1 MTQQQDGLGIPVH
14 PISSDQFPR
23 LPDKVMTE
31 TVVGF
36 LSYELASG
44 LFIDVPRRNED
55 AIGPEQHFW
64 VAMAPREAEALFDE
78 ARAQA

>member
-1 MTQQQDGLGIPVH
+1 
-14 PISSDQFPR
+14 
-23 LPDKVMTE
+23 MTE

-36 LSYELASG
+36 LSYELESG
-44 LFIDVPRRNED
+44 FFIDVPRRNED

>member
-1 MTQQQDGLGIPVH
+1 
-14 PISSDQFPR
+14 
-23 LPDKVMTE
+23 MTE

-36 LSYELASG
+36 LSYELESG

-64 VAMAPREAEALFDE
+64 VAVAPREAEALFDE